1 MTGNKLRKVAQ
12 NMAFFAV
19 LGVVCTTAA
28 IYFGLQFAGISLY
41 TINSPSMKPSLS
53 PGDVVGIRAVD
64 PWEIEEG
71 DVVAYVKDGVP
82 VVHRVAEVRWVG
94 YDVITNIKKPD
105 GTVESEVTQRQP
117 REFVFRGDNNPA
129 DDSDV
134 VQQTQIIGRQ
144 SLEVPRPFSWAATSF
159 SRETLIAFGVLAIAA
174 YVAWELTEA
183 AAELRRR
190 RRTSLVS

>member
-1 MTGNKLRKVAQ
+1 M
-12 NMAFFAV
+12 
-19 LGVVCTTAA
+19 
-28 IYFGLQFAGISLY
+28 
-41 TINSPSMKPSLS
+41 
-53 PGDVVGIRAVD
+53 
-64 PWEIEEG
+64 
-71 DVVAYVKDGVP
+71 
-82 VVHRVAEVRWVG
+82 
-94 YDVITNIKKPD
+94 
-105 GTVESEVTQRQP
+105 TQRQP

-134 VQQTQIIGRQ
+134 VQQSQIIGRQ

>member
-1 MTGNKLRKVAQ
+1 MTRKRLLRLGQ
-12 NMAFFAV
+12 NFAFFAA
-19 LGVVCTTAA
+19 LAMICATAA
-28 IYFGLQFAGISLY
+28 IYFGLRFTGTSLY
-41 TINSPSMKPSLS
+41 TVNSPSMRPSLA
-53 PGDVVGIRAVD
+53 PGDVVGIRQVD
-64 PWEIEEG
+64 PWDIEEG
-71 DVVAYVKDGVP
+71 DVVAYLKDGVP
-82 VVHRVAEVRWVG
+82 VVHRVVAIRWVG
-94 YDVITNIKKPD
+94 YDVITRIKQAD
-105 GTVESEVTQRQP
+105 GTFESVVTQRQP

-129 DDSDV
+129 DDAEV
-134 VQQTQIIGRQ
+134 VQQSQIIGRQ